1 MNLTYEK
8 CRVDFIKDGLGLD
21 TDEDGYV
28 LYEDGE
34 YAAVSDGK
42 EKLHKDEV
50 GAFEHNEDY
59 PQDTLLV
66 PDTFPE
72 IVEHSKRMQEK
83 DTDEEAAEEAM
94 EEWLHSVAESTAQH
108 EKKSQRG
115 YLVVVAVAVLVLAVV
130 VRRLLRKLQVLP
142 HPIN

>member
-8 CRVDFIKDGLGLD
+8 GSAGLIIDALGLD

-34 YAAVSDGK
+34 YAAVSDGR

-50 GAFEHNEDY
+50 GAFEHNEGY

-72 IVEHSKRMQEK
+72 IVEHSKRMEEK
-83 DTDEEAAEEAM
+83 DTDEEAAEEAL
-94 EEWLHSVAESTAQH
+94 EEWLHSLAEVQ
-108 EKKSQRG
+108 EQESQQG
-115 YLVVVAVAVLVLAVV
+115 YIVVVAVAVLVLAVV
-130 VRRLLRKLQVLP
+130 VRRLLRKR
-142 HPIN
+142 

>member
-8 CRVDFIKDGLGLD
+8 GSAGFIIDALGLD

-34 YAAVSDGK
+34 YAAVSDGR
-42 EKLHKDEV
+42 EKLHKAEV

-108 EKKSQRG
+108 EQESQQRG

-130 VRRLLRKLQVLP
+130 VRRLLRKR
-142 HPIN
+142 

>member
-1 MNLTYEK
+1 MNLIYGK
-8 CRVDFIKDGLGLD
+8 CRVDFIIDALGLD

-42 EKLHKDEV
+42 EKLHKYEV

-59 PQDTLLV
+59 PQDTLLI
-66 PDTFPE
+66 PDTLSE
-72 IVEHSKRMQEK
+72 IIEHCERVQEK

-94 EEWLHSVAESTAQH
+94 EE
-108 EKKSQRG
+108 
-115 YLVVVAVAVLVLAVV
+115 
-130 VRRLLRKLQVLP
+130 
-142 HPIN
+142 

>member
-8 CRVDFIKDGLGLD
+8 GSAGFVIDALGLD

-34 YAAVSDGK
+34 YAAVSDGR
-42 EKLHKDEV
+42 EKLHKEEV

-72 IVEHSKRMQEK
+72 IVEHSKRMQETE
-83 DTDEEAAEEAM
+83 TDEEAAEETM
-94 EEWLHSVAESTAQH
+94 EEWLHSVAEATEEREEPQQFRQVA
-108 EKKSQRG
+108 
-115 YLVVVAVAVLVLAVV
+115 VVAAVLALVGVAYWLIQRV
-130 VRRLLRKLQVLP
+130 K
-142 HPIN
+142 